1 MPSLYRLWELE
12 GVVLEGRG
20 DSRVF
25 FSDVES

>member
-20 DSRVF
+20 DFGVF